1 MDEELITLLGFAM
14 DSEMPLSHMNKLR
27 RRLTKLRM
35 NSFAVIMCLRE
46 AILRKAW
53 LPSGSMLGT
62 DITDDVRLLE
72 FVVSEV
78 DSARENIEPYLVTV
92 QWTHNADIFDECMRE
107 AMEALFGDSVQRLA
121 MGVVESRYPHLV
133 AERCNSCLAALMP
146 EDASVRFVNAILRY
160 SGNMAGAIVDRSR
173 EAGSHEELADM
184 VRQQHA
190 SKMRMWPR
198 VVGAVVSGVVETDI
212 EGLKAYC
219 RTCLLAARFSAG
231 GLLDVIKDHL
241 AGIVV
246 ECIDSHVADRN
257 LERAL
262 SLYIHFHSAIVREG
276 LHAAV
281 LTKLSGKTLYSAA
294 VSAPPCD
301 TDTLLSYI
309 ARLPKDELAGFIR
322 VATAR
327 IVKSL
332 YTEVGLEKHLSLKI
346 AMERYPQM
354 VSSSLNDL
362 SRKYMAGTLRIPL
375 LSPPSPMEH
384 DGPAPAHDPTMTLV
398 PVNVYMLPT
407 TVPEAEL
414 TPPESLRGALER
426 ALERADTSYDLTPLS
441 AFGRAEVT
449 LTTSHGDLDV
459 ICSTAH
465 LVCLVLMEEASRTG
479 VTSEEV
485 ARFLGGDARLAEMAL
500 LGLCREKIAKR
511 RTVDSVKRFFLNT
524 RREVLDSP
532 VLVFI

>member
-14 DSEMPLSHMNKLR
+14 DSEMPLSHMHMLR
-27 RRLTKLRM
+27 RRLTKLRL
-35 NSFAVIMCLRE
+35 NSFAVIMCLKE
-46 AILRKAW
+46 AIMRKAW
-53 LPSGSMLGT
+53 LPGGSILGA
-62 DITDDVRLLE
+62 DISDDVRLLE

-78 DSARENIEPYLVTV
+78 DIARENIEPYLVTV
-92 QWTHNADIFDECMRE
+92 QWTHNSDIFDECVRE
-107 AMEALFGDSVQRLA
+107 AMDALFGDAVPRLA

-133 AERCNSCLAALMP
+133 AERCNSCLTALMP
-146 EDASVRFVNAILRY
+146 EDASVRFVNAIMRY

-173 EAGSHEELADM
+173 DTGSHEELADM
-184 VRQQHA
+184 VRQQHT
-190 SKMRMWPR
+190 SKIRLWPR
-198 VVGAVVSGVVETDI
+198 LVCMVVAEVVAIDLD
-212 EGLKAYC
+212 GLKAYC
-219 RTCLLAARFSAG
+219 RACLSAARFSAG
-231 GLLDVIKDHL
+231 GLLDVVKDHL

-246 ECIDSHVADRN
+246 ECIESHVAERN

-262 SLYIHFHSAIVREG
+262 SLYVHFHAAIATAG
-276 LHAAV
+276 LQPAV
-281 LTKLSGKTLYSAA
+281 ASKLSGKALYAAA
-294 VSAPPCD
+294 VAAPPCD
-301 TDTLLSYI
+301 TDALLSYV
-309 ARLPKDELAGFIR
+309 ARLPRDELAGFVR

-332 YTEVGLEKHLSLKI
+332 YTEAGLEKHLSLKI
-346 AMERYPQM
+346 AMERHPQM
-354 VSSSLNDL
+354 VSPGLNDI

-384 DGPAPAHDPTMTLV
+384 DGAAPAHDPTMTLV
-398 PVNVYMLPT
+398 PVNVYTLPT
-407 TVPEAEL
+407 HVPEAEL
-414 TPPESLRGALER
+414 TPPDSLRAVLEG
-426 ALERADTSYDLTPLS
+426 ALERADTSYDLAPLA

-465 LVCLVLMEEASRTG
+465 LVCLVLMEEAGKSG
-479 VTSEEV
+479 VAGEEV
-485 ARFLGGDARLAEMAL
+485 VRFLGDDARLAEMAL